1 IGRMYSMA
9 MTRSVYNDAP
19 DTFAF
24 VHQVE
29 SFVDVQE
36 RHGVRDHRVDLD
48 LAFHVPVDNFRYV
61 GAPARAA
68 ECRAFPDAASD
79 QLEWAG
85 CDLRAGWRNADDD
98 GLAPTAVGRF
108 QRLAHHGD
116 VAGTVERV
124 IGAADLIRAALGHVD
139 EVRDQIA
146 ANLFRI
152 DEVRHAE
159 ALAPLLLAV
168 VDVDADDH
176 AGAGKPQPLADVE
189 ADAAEPEHDA
199 LRARLPLGGIEDS
212 ADASGDAAANVTDL
226 VERSVLANFGDGNLG
241 QHREV
246 RKRGSAHVM
255 VQLLAVE

>member
-1 IGRMYSMA
+1 MPPQPTRCATLRPTMRRSRSLRQSRPTRLTSIGAWHRVIGRMYSMA

-85 CDLRAGWRNADDD
+85 CDLRAG
-98 GLAPTAVGRF
+98 
-108 QRLAHHGD
+108 
-116 VAGTVERV
+116 
-124 IGAADLIRAALGHVD
+124 
-139 EVRDQIA
+139 
-146 ANLFRI
+146 
-152 DEVRHAE
+152 
-159 ALAPLLLAV
+159 
-168 VDVDADDH
+168 
-176 AGAGKPQPLADVE
+176 
-189 ADAAEPEHDA
+189 
-199 LRARLPLGGIEDS
+199 
-212 ADASGDAAANVTDL
+212 
-226 VERSVLANFGDGNLG
+226 
-241 QHREV
+241 
-246 RKRGSAHVM
+246 
-255 VQLLAVE
+255 